1 MPIEVSDYDPAW
13 PVTAAAAI
21 AELRRAL
28 PGLFTELEHIGSTS
42 VPGLAAKPVI
52 DLMAATPALAAVTD
66 REPALLAL
74 GYRRRDTG
82 MPGRLF
88 YPRDQD
94 GRRAFHLH
102 VVPADTWAARNELLL
117 RDHLRRHR
125 AAARRYD
132 DLKRQLA
139 GTTGDSAAYTRAK
152 TELIQELTDRAR
164 AARGLPSGPVWEE

>member
-1 MPIEVSDYDPAW
+1 MPIEVLDM
-13 PVTAAAAI
+13 
-21 AELRRAL
+21 
-28 PGLFTELEHIGSTS
+28 
-42 VPGLAAKPVI
+42 AAKPVI
-52 DLMAATPALAAVTD
+52 DLMAAAPALAAVAD

-74 GYRRRDTG
+74 GYRRLDTG

-94 GRRAFHLH
+94 GRRAYHLH

-117 RDHLRRHR
+117 RDHLRRHP
-125 AAARRYD
+125 ADARRYG

-139 GTTGDSAAYTRAK
+139 GDSGDSAAYTRAK

-164 AARGLPSGPVWEE
+164 ADRGLPSVPVWEE

>member
-1 MPIEVSDYDPAW
+1 MPIEVLDYDPGW
-13 PVTAAAAI
+13 PATAAAAI
-21 AELRRAL
+21 AELRRVL

-52 DLMAATPALAAVTD
+52 DLIAAALALDPVTD

-74 GYRRRDTG
+74 GYRRLATG

-88 YPRDQD
+88 YLRDQD
-94 GRRAFHLH
+94 GRRACHLH
-102 VVPADTWAARNELLL
+102 VVPARTWATRNELLL
-117 RDHLRRHR
+117 RDHLRRHP
-125 AAARRYD
+125 ADARRHG

-139 GTTGDSAAYTRAK
+139 GRREEPVGYPRAK

-164 AARGLPSGPVWEE
+164 ADRGLPSVPVREE